1 MIIWVVKILLPRVR
15 GQARWREETPP
26 ASEVS
31 GGWEETLRIRGQ
43 GRPGGDTRRLRP
55 GAAGRSHL
63 TPEARGGD
71 PEEPPQARGQGRQLG
86 GATHVAGQSQWP
98 GGASL
103 GAVVAQAQEGLEELS
118 HVEGQERQW

>member
-43 GRPGGDTRRLRP
+43 GRPGEATSPPRP
-55 GAAGRSHL
+55 GAVTLRSHPK
-63 TPEARGGD
+63 PEARGGSW
-71 PEEPPQARGQGRQLG
+71 EERPTSQARASGR
-86 GATHVAGQSQWP
+86 
-98 GGASL
+98 
-103 GAVVAQAQEGLEELS
+103 EE
-118 HVEGQERQW
+118 HP